1 MTCGLSNPIWVN
13 SGGFKD
19 LESGPVVYLTMT
31 LRLSEEAA
39 DKPVIEVIR
48 AVRNAA
54 VALAASRGC
63 DPAPEEVLAKARR
76 SLGLAG

>member
-1 MTCGLSNPIWVN
+1 MWVS
-13 SGGFKD
+13 SGEFGE
-19 LESGPVVYLTMT
+19 LESGPAVYLTMT

-39 DKPVIEVIR
+39 DLPVIEVIR

-63 DPAPEEVLAKARR
+63 DPEPDEVLAKARR
-76 SLGLAG
+76 NLGLAG

>member
-1 MTCGLSNPIWVN
+1 LPCCPSNPIRVN
-13 SGGFKD
+13 SGEFEE
-19 LESGPVVYLTMT
+19 LESGPAVYLTMT

-39 DKPVIEVIR
+39 DTPVIEVIR
-48 AVRNAA
+48 AVRDAA

-63 DPAPEEVLAKARR
+63 DPAPHEVLAKARR